1 MQRVFIVLVFL
12 VVAKFSF
19 AQELRCNVQVVSQKV
34 QGTNKQVFQAMQ
46 KDIYEFMNNRKWT
59 DHLFAYDERIECTIM
74 INISEQIGSQKF
86 IGTITVQARRPV
98 FNSTYNTVL
107 LNYKERD
114 NDFQFDYIEQQPL
127 EFDLMSHKSNLTSLL
142 AFYAYLIIG
151 IDYDSFSTEGGTEYF
166 QKALTIVNNA
176 QNSADPGWKAYE
188 NLRNRYWI
196 IENLTSDVY
205 SPMRRWSYR
214 YHRLGLDR
222 LGEQTDLARAE
233 IAESLKLL
241 QFVYRKK
248 PNSILMDLVIN
259 AKSDEWIS
267 IFSESYPTERNMVYN
282 ILKEINPSNT
292 SKYEKIIKPDNAGNQ
307 QTGVG
312 EQY

>member
-1 MQRVFIVLVFL
+1 MQRVFMVLVFL
-12 VVAKFSF
+12 VIAKFSF

-86 IGTITVQARRPV
+86 IGTVTVQARRPV
-98 FNSTYNTVL
+98 YNSTYNTVL